1 MANGD
6 VIQTGIDVV
15 QVARL
20 QAALERWPRLAARL
34 FTAEE
39 HRYASRPH
47 PVESLAARFAAK
59 EATMMALGKGWPRIS
74 WQDIEV
80 VRGQGRP
87 ELRLT
92 GRAATL
98 AGGGHL
104 AVSLAHGRPR
114 PRPAGVPT
122 TDPPRCRR
130 PSV

>member
-1 MANGD
+1 M
-6 VIQTGIDVV
+6 IQTGIDVV

-39 HRYASRPH
+39 HRYAASCPH

-59 EATMMALGKGWPRIS
+59 EATMKALGKGWPRIS

-92 GRAATL
+92 GRAAAL

-104 AVSLAHGRPR
+104 AVSLAHGGRRRGPR
-114 PRPAGVPT
+114 
-122 TDPPRCRR
+122 DFRR
-130 PSV
+130 QALWGRLAWL